1 MVVVKRKLLGNT
13 ELEIPEIG
21 LGTWRYSGGIEPLRA
36 GVRLGASLIDTAEM
50 YRTESNVGEAI
61 NEIQDQVFVATKVWG
76 SNLKYDDVLRAA
88 EQSIRRLGVNI
99 IDLYQI
105 HWPNSRVP
113 IKETMTAMEQLVD
126 RGLVKYI
133 GVSNFSVGELDE
145 AMSVMENYPIVS
157 NQVIYNLKRRDIE
170 RDILPFCLERNISI
184 LAYTPLADGSLA
196 KSVSSNMTNKVARL
210 FHKEDSDSSLLESI
224 KEQSHKSFAQIA
236 LNWCIS
242 HPGVIAIPKSNSV
255 ERTVENCGASGW
267 SLTTE
272 QIDALE
278 SLYPL

>member
-1 MVVVKRKLLGNT
+1 MVVVKRKLLGDT
-13 ELEIPEIG
+13 GLEIPEIG
-21 LGTWRYSGGIEPLRA
+21 VGTWRYSGGIEPLRA

-50 YRTESNVGEAI
+50 YRTESNVGKAI

-76 SNLKYDDVLRAA
+76 TNLKYDDVLRAA
-88 EQSIRRLGVNI
+88 EQSMQRLRVNI

-105 HWPNSRVP
+105 HWPNSRIP
-113 IKETMTAMEQLVD
+113 IRETMKAMEQLVD

-157 NQVIYNLKRRDIE
+157 NQVIYNLKKREIE

-184 LAYTPLADGSLA
+184 FAYTPLADGSLA
-196 KSVSSNMTNKVARL
+196 KSASSKMTNRVSRL
-210 FHKEDSDSSLLESI
+210 LHKEGSDSPVLESI
-224 KEQSHKSFAQIA
+224 KAQSDKSFAQIA

-278 SLYPL
+278 SIYPL

>member
-13 ELEIPEIG
+13 DLEIPEIG

-76 SNLKYDDVLRAA
+76 SNLKYDEVLRAA

-126 RGLVKYI
+126 RGLVRYI

-145 AMSVMENYPIVS
+145 AMSVME
-157 NQVIYNLKRRDIE
+157 
-170 RDILPFCLERNISI
+170 
-184 LAYTPLADGSLA
+184 
-196 KSVSSNMTNKVARL
+196 
-210 FHKEDSDSSLLESI
+210 
-224 KEQSHKSFAQIA
+224 
-236 LNWCIS
+236 
-242 HPGVIAIPKSNSV
+242 
-255 ERTVENCGASGW
+255 
-267 SLTTE
+267 
-272 QIDALE
+272 
-278 SLYPL
+278 